1 MLRGLHH
8 KRVKYHNDLVQ
19 ELDKN
24 TKTNEEIKT
33 ESIAPATLDADLENK
48 IKELENKKNENN

>member
-1 MLRGLHH
+1 MYHERI
-8 KRVKYHNDLVQ
+8 KYHNDLVQ

-24 TKTNEEIKT
+24 SKPAPEEV
-33 ESIAPATLDADLENK
+33 IAPSLDVDLESK